1 MRIEDQRGIALI
13 TVILIVA
20 LATTVASFVAWRQ
33 QVWTRQVE
41 NLRDASQSEAVAR
54 AGVDWAGLILRED
67 RRKNQVD
74 QLDEDWAQQVA
85 LPVERGKVTGRISD
99 SQARFNL
106 NNLTRGNP
114 GQASGADIAAF
125 NRLLTM
131 LELPTTLTDALVDWL
146 DADNVL
152 QGPDGAEDMY
162 YLALP
167 TPYYPANRALVD
179 VSELL
184 MVRGFDQ
191 ATVDKLAPY
200 ICALPTPA
208 PVNVNTTSAEVLSA
222 AIPGLN
228 LDDARKLVEERGKG
242 SQTLAEFRGKLTA
255 AQSAGLQE
263 NLLSVAS
270 DFFQVDLQ
278 VEFGRVRQRYL
289 ALYQRS
295 GQNWPQLL
303 WLKQK

>member
-1 MRIEDQRGIALI
+1 
-13 TVILIVA
+13 
-20 LATTVASFVAWRQ
+20 
-33 QVWTRQVE
+33 
-41 NLRDASQSEAVAR
+41 
-54 AGVDWAGLILRED
+54 
-67 RRKNQVD
+67 
-74 QLDEDWAQQVA
+74 
-85 LPVERGKVTGRISD
+85 
-99 SQARFNL
+99 
-106 NNLTRGNP
+106 
-114 GQASGADIAAF
+114 
-125 NRLLTM
+125 
-131 LELPTTLTDALVDWL
+131 
-146 DADNVL
+146 
-152 QGPDGAEDMY
+152 
-162 YLALP
+162 
-167 TPYYPANRALVD
+167 
-179 VSELL
+179 
-184 MVRGFDQ
+184 
-191 ATVDKLAPY
+191 
-200 ICALPTPA
+200 
-208 PVNVNTTSAEVLSA
+208 VNTTSAEVLSA